1 VPIRLAALLLAAQI
15 IPAVCIPAQAT
26 TRAALEARQREAP
39 ADAVVLFRLAALEAS
54 EGRPD
59 GALRYLDAVSRAP
72 GDLDPSFYRGF
83 WPLHGD
89 PRYEAIVARIRAAQP
104 PIVRSH
110 PAFSI
115 PERDLHPEG
124 IAFDPLSRATF
135 LGSFKGKVVRVDSL
149 GVASDFVRLPAEGSQ
164 RVIVGIRVDATR
176 RHLWATVA
184 DVRAF
189 GDPTVRG
196 ASLHQYDLAT
206 GQLLARHGPVEG
218 AFNDLVIAPNGDVYA
233 TNTAEGAVW
242 MIPASDRSLRR
253 FTAPGS
259 VPEANGI
266 AVDPTGRQ
274 LYVASWHDIQLVSTD
289 DGRVRPLT
297 SAVPVVTASFDG
309 LYWYDGGLVGIQNGL
324 HPGRVVRLRLD
335 PTGARIT
342 EAEVLERYHPQFA
355 GMTTAALDGDTLLY
369 IVNTQSRR
377 FLPDGSVRPGERL
390 DPILVVRLPLR

>member
-1 VPIRLAALLLAAQI
+1 MPIRLAAILLAALI

-39 ADAVVLFRLAALEAS
+39 ADAVVLLRLAALEAAADNR
-54 EGRPD
+54 E
-59 GALRYLDAVSRAP
+59 GALRLLEAVSRAP
-72 GDLDPSFYRGF
+72 GDLDPSFHRSF
-83 WPLHGD
+83 WPLHGN
-89 PRYEAIVARIRAAQP
+89 PRYEAIVERIRAAQP
-104 PIVRSH
+104 PIVRSR

-149 GVASDFVRLPAEGSQ
+149 GVPSDFVRLPAEGSQ

-218 AFNDLVIAPNGDVYA
+218 AFNDLVIAPNGDAYA
-233 TNTAEGAVW
+233 TNTTEGSLWVVAQR
-242 MIPASDRSLRR
+242 DGTLRR

-266 AVDPTGRQ
+266 AVDPDGRR
-274 LYVASWHDIQLVSTD
+274 LFVGSWHDILTVGIGDGLV
-289 DGRVRPLT
+289 RVLPSDTPL
-297 SAVPVVTASFDG
+297 VTASFDG
-309 LYWYDGGLVGIQNGL
+309 LYWYADGLVGIQNGL
-324 HPGRVVRLRLD
+324 HPGRVVRLQLD

-342 EAEVLERYHPQFA
+342 GAEVLERYHPQFA